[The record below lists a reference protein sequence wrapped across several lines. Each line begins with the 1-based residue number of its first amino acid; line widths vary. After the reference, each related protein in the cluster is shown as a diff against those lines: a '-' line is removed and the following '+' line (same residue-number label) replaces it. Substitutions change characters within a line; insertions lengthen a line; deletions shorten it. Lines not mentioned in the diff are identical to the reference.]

1 MTVQSKQ
8 FHKEDKSPVEYLEQ
22 EANQNFRDMD
32 RAVNN
37 ITPDNGT
44 TSFSVTVTI
53 PSGQELAINNRLSVI
68 PNEFQVVDARNA
80 PHPIRGTSEWTTEKL
95 FLANIGPTE
104 GQYKI
109 RFWYTG
115 IVEEEE

>member
-53 PSGQELAINNRLSVI
+53 L
-68 PNEFQVVDARNA
+68 
-80 PHPIRGTSEWTTEKL
+80 IRS
-95 FLANIGPTE
+95 
-104 GQYKI
+104 
-109 RFWYTG
+109 
-115 IVEEEE
+115 